1 MSSKKGTGL
10 EKEAMEVYNKWGYQT
25 WKPANAS
32 VRIGTDN
39 EGRPR
44 YINRQQDIASA
55 FDFIAWDDEEVH
67 LVQVKNDEGNS
78 SRARKKIEKLNMAQD
93 KVVQVVLMRIFRKKR
108 QFTAWVLISG
118 KWDRQNFNEDRMID
132 NYQGYDHTEDG

>member
-10 EKEAMEVYNKWGYQT
+10 ETEAMEVYNKWGYQT

-32 VRIGTDN
+32 VRIGTD
-39 EGRPR
+39 EKGKGK

-78 SRARKKIEKLNMAQD
+78 SRARKKIEKLNMVQD
-93 KVVQVVLMRIFRKKR
+93 KVIQVVLMRIFRKKR
-108 QFTAWVLISG
+108 QFIAWVLISG
-118 KWDRQNFNEDRMID
+118 KWDRQEFNEDRMID
-132 NYQGYDHTEDG
+132 DYQ